1 MSQSV
6 KPLLIF
12 SMKCPPVEHH
22 SLLDIW
28 EVVGQMHLNWPDP
41 SRINKLAAL
50 LKKKKKC
57 FCYCNTI
64 YIVFERLLQ
73 SPREV
78 RMELNAHKD
87 CNM

>member
-50 LKKKKKC
+50 LKKK
-57 FCYCNTI
+57 
-64 YIVFERLLQ
+64 
-73 SPREV
+73 
-78 RMELNAHKD
+78 
-87 CNM
+87 